1 MEVEGKVHLISV
13 ELARDELILMISNV
27 FSASTQKDQRDAEA
41 NVIGLLNQPGFLDRL
56 LLLLT
61 D

>member
-1 MEVEGKVHLISV
+1 MEEEGKTHLNAVESV
-13 ELARDELILMISNV
+13 RDDLILMINNV

-41 NVIGLLNQPGFLDRL
+41 NVIALLDQPGFLERL
-56 LLLLT
+56 FVLLT

>member
-41 NVIGLLNQPGFLDRL
+41 NVIGLLNASLAD
-56 LLLLT
+56 
-61 D
+61 